1 MNMNLSELINEIVSE
16 WAYRVNDGMPDAKNP
31 IHVKELS
38 IVLNEMGLSH
48 IKDTLIEN
56 LLTEKGKTPEKIKEA
71 DKNFTNPILN
81 KKVNYKAKDGSDKEG
96 IVGNLLRQPEG
107 TPARDAAEKMLPP
120 EGSEERDSLNKELG
134 GEGQPKKPEDGKE
147 AGGGEEGGAPKED
160 PIKKA
165 AHMFDP
171 KVDPA
176 MASRLD
182 KEKAAND
189 KLVQK
194 DKEASD
200 REAELSKKDEPA
212 NEFNP
217 INAQD
222 VAKEM
227 PGADPETF
235 GGGSDI
241 PDGVEPEQLK
251 KFNTDISKVAQQVA
265 DAKAKGEP
273 APNINLCDVTVPG
286 TNLYCDDN
294 LGIPRDEMPQFKGNA
309 APGSRAASMDV
320 DASGEVDTEP
330 VFKEMLKEKGIKTL
344 QTEIPADRLKATQKD
359 LVGAKVVGMMG
370 ALEKDPNHPKITAPI
385 YVSRDGHVIDGHHR
399 WAAIVAHN
407 AANPDKQIPMKTT
420 VLDMD
425 IKDAIPMANKFAE
438 DMGIAAKKADANK
451 ETPSTPTSVGKNGLT
466 DKIKQKI
473 ENWTKEEKAFF
484 EKNEG
489 APASETR
496 RSLGQALKDKAAGA
510 WKAIKKGAKHEVEEF
525 KSAGEGVTK
534 FFKGEKL
541 TGHEKKALKAVAIK
555 VVTTAV
561 FGAAFGGLSHGVAA
575 FGKHVAM
582 EFIPHVVGETIL
594 KGAGKAALFADMEG
608 EAEMDANMEKFAEM
622 IAKGLEEM
630 EITDEMM
637 EQMVDS
643 YNKKKENG
651 ETDNV
656 ETPIEPKM
664 KEENLQLAHELML
677 EMIYGFINEAT
688 RKEGESKKYPGYFHT
703 GGGYYSKKAGG
714 EITHKTVDG
723 GMKAL
728 SPKEK
733 AEKNKNQTPTKKPEV
748 PTQDLAP
755 TDFRPTPDMEQ
766 PNQTPTTTKKKKGK
780 KNKELNQTKNTK
792 GEFNEGNLS
801 KDGVTDEQFAANKK
815 IKPTPSQIKVSQIE
829 KFFLDKKGNTK
840 FPKKYIKVLARMLS
854 TKPGGVTIS
863 DFTDASGAGTLSSTM
878 GELLTLMAV
887 TIKDN
892 NEAKEFFGML
902 REHIKVNGK
911 DSIIDIGWVNS
922 AEKVRQTQFNRYD
935 RKYGR
940 GNWELDNMAW
950 DVESEV
956 EAMGME
962 NYKQNKGF
970 STDVYAKV
978 KVGGKYIL
986 DEISLKKEI
995 KANLLNATSGRV
1007 ADIMVRGLAS
1017 DEDLVIY
1024 DDLNSKIDSLMGL
1037 KDSASK
1043 KEKAELIAQRD
1054 AIVEKYNVNVP
1065 DDVKVSKVQKKQRLL
1080 HEDFVKKGVG
1090 EVSGFLKKFCNK
1102 KDTKYRSGAL
1112 NTMKN
1117 ALSQKD
1123 DYKPKVNEQLDSLC
1137 SIMPK
1142 GGFKTPEDYNNALK
1156 QLKIGDTSDIQKL
1169 NMGLMSAIAAEN
1181 PQSQAAKSSK
1191 MIIKNSHN
1199 HSKAVREF
1207 LLKDPAARKG
1217 LLGSIREAFPLK
1229 ALFEGEE
1236 NMILGDV
1243 SVDKDVLTNV
1253 FGVDSYDQL
1262 EQKLTVRDTPPPP
1275 SIVYRV
1281 AGKEDIPVAEIVSRP
1296 DGIGYGG
1303 SWKLIMAVHPDFAK
1317 KLKESNDILNSK
1329 IK

>member
-1 MNMNLSELINEIVSE
+1 
-16 WAYRVNDGMPDAKNP
+16 MPDAKNP
-31 IHVKELS
+31 THLKELS
-38 IVLNEMGLSH
+38 IVLKEMGLSH
-48 IKDTLIEN
+48 IKDILIEN
-56 LLTEKGKTPEKIKEA
+56 LLTEKGKTPQEIEEA

-81 KKVNYKAKDGSDKEG
+81 KKVTYKNDKGEDKEG
-96 IVGNLLRQPEG
+96 IVGNLLRQPKG
-107 TPARDAAEKMLPP
+107 SPARTAAEKMLPP
-120 EGSEERDSLNKELG
+120 EGSPERDSLNQELG
-134 GEGQPKKPEDGKE
+134 GEGQPKKPEDGGDTK
-147 AGGGEEGGAPKED
+147 GGEEDGKAGGAPKED
-160 PIKKA
+160 PIKQA
-165 AHMFDP
+165 AAMFDP
-171 KVDPA
+171 KADPA
-176 MASRLD
+176 MGARMD
-182 KEKAAND
+182 KEKEMNAKLADTSQSND
-189 KLVQK
+189 T
-194 DKEASD
+194 
-200 REAELSKKDEPA
+200 SKKETEVEPNPLDA
-212 NEFNP
+212 KFNP
-217 INAQD
+217 IDVTD
-222 VAKEM
+222 VANEM
-227 PGADPETF
+227 PQADTDTF
-235 GGGSDI
+235 SGGSDI
-241 PDGVEPEQLK
+241 PDAIDPKELEQ
-251 KFNTDISKVAQQVA
+251 FNTDIQKVAKQVA
-265 DAKAKGEP
+265 DAKANGEP

-309 APGSRAASMDV
+309 SPGSRAAGMEA

-330 VFKEMLKEKGIKTL
+330 VFREMLAQKGIKTL
-344 QTEIPADRLKATQKD
+344 QTQVPADKLKATQKD

-385 YVSRDGHVIDGHHR
+385 YVSRDGYVIDGHHR
-399 WAAIVAHN
+399 WAAVVAYN
-407 AANPDKQIPMKTT
+407 AANPDKQIQMKTT

-451 ETPSTPTSVGKNGLT
+451 ETPT
-466 DKIKQKI
+466 
-473 ENWTKEEKAFF
+473 
-484 EKNEG
+484 
-489 APASETR
+489 
-496 RSLGQALKDKAAGA
+496 
-510 WKAIKKGAKHEVEEF
+510 
-525 KSAGEGVTK
+525 
-534 FFKGEKL
+534 EKL
-541 TGHEKKALKAVAIK
+541 PEPEEPSTEDGG
-555 VVTTAV
+555 VVYS
-561 FGAAFGGLSHGVAA
+561 L
-575 FGKHVAM
+575 
-582 EFIPHVVGETIL
+582 
-594 KGAGKAALFADMEG
+594 
-608 EAEMDANMEKFAEM
+608 
-622 IAKGLEEM
+622 
-630 EITDEMM
+630 
-637 EQMVDS
+637 
-643 YNKKKENG
+643 
-651 ETDNV
+651 
-656 ETPIEPKM
+656 
-664 KEENLQLAHELML
+664 
-677 EMIYGFINEAT
+677 
-688 RKEGESKKYPGYFHT
+688 
-703 GGGYYSKKAGG
+703 GGGYYSDTPNGPAQYRVVESIVEEVLLEGNESLAYLLFEATVTKKTSKG
-714 EITHKTVDG
+714 KTVKLKTIEPKKQ
-723 GMKAL
+723 KAATQ
-728 SPKEK
+728 K
-733 AEKNKNQTPTKKPEV
+733 AKDTQTKPAASKIAE
-748 PTQDLAP
+748 PTQL
-755 TDFRPTPDMEQ
+755 
-766 PNQTPTTTKKKKGK
+766 TTKNKKGK
-780 KNKELNQTKNTK
+780 KNKELDQTKNTK
-792 GEFNEGNLS
+792 GEFNKGNLS
-801 KDGVTDEQFAANKK
+801 KDGVTDEQFEANKK
-815 IKPTPSQIKVSQIE
+815 IKPTPSQIEVSQIE
-829 KFFLDKKGNTK
+829 KFFLDKNGNTK

-902 REHIKVNGK
+902 REHIKINGK

-1017 DEDLVIY
+1017 DEDLVVY
-1024 DDLNSKIDSLMGL
+1024 DDLNAKIDSLMGL
-1037 KDSASK
+1037 KDAASIREK
-1043 KEKAELIAQRD
+1043 KELVAQRD

-1080 HEDFVKKGVG
+1080 HEDFVKKGIG

-1142 GGFKTPEDYNNALK
+1142 GGFKTPQDYNDALK

-1169 NMGLMSAIAAEN
+1169 NMALMSVIAAEN

-1281 AGKEDIPVAEIVSRP
+1281 AGREDIPVAEIVSRP

-1317 KLKESNDILNSK
+1317 KLKESNDALNSR

>member
-1 MNMNLSELINEIVSE
+1 
-16 WAYRVNDGMPDAKNP
+16 
-31 IHVKELS
+31 LS

-200 REAELSKKDEPA
+200 REAELSKKDEPT

-217 INAQD
+217 IDIKD
-222 VAKEM
+222 VAAEM
-227 PGADPETF
+227 PQADTDTF
-235 GGGSDI
+235 SGGSDI
-241 PDGVEPEQLK
+241 PDAIDPKELEQ
-251 KFNTDISKVAQQVA
+251 FNTDINKVAKQVA

-309 APGSRAASMDV
+309 APGSKAAGMDA

-330 VFKEMLKEKGIKTL
+330 VFREMLKQKGIKTL
-344 QTEIPADRLKATQKD
+344 QTEVPADKLKATQKD

-385 YVSRDGHVIDGHHR
+385 YVSRDGYVIDGHHR
-399 WAAIVAHN
+399 WAAVVAYN
-407 AANPDKQIPMKTT
+407 AQNPDKQIQMKTT
-420 VLDMD
+420 VLDQD

-451 ETPSTPTSVGKNGLT
+451 EAPSTPTSAPKLT
-466 DKIKQKI
+466 DKVKQKI
-473 ENWTKEEKAFF
+473 ANWTKEEKAFF

-489 APASETR
+489 APGSETR

-525 KSAGEGVTK
+525 KAAGEGVGK

-541 TGHEKKALKAVAIK
+541 SHHEKDALKAVAIK

-608 EAEMDANMEKFAEM
+608 EAEMDVNMEKFAEM

-630 EITDEMM
+630 EISDEMM

-643 YNKKKENG
+643 YNKKKEENPQK
-651 ETDNV
+651 EMT
-656 ETPIEPKM
+656 
-664 KEENLQLAHELML
+664 EENLQLAHELML
-677 EMIYGFINEAT
+677 EMIYGFIDEAGYQ
-688 RKEGESKKYPGYFHT
+688 KADDGKFWVKNKKSGEVYKVSTPNSKSHDVPTPGQI
-703 GGGYYSKKAGG
+703 KKA
-714 EITHKTVDG
+714 KVDDTKPTATPTG
-723 GMKAL
+723 KKPVQTT
-728 SPKEK
+728 SPKKNEPVAGADLFKDKDSKARLDKEK
-733 AEKNKNQTPTKKPEV
+733 GVDTKKNPTKKK
-748 PTQDLAP
+748 A
-755 TDFRPTPDMEQ
+755 
-766 PNQTPTTTKKKKGK
+766 K
-780 KNKELNQTKNTK
+780 KNKELKQNINTK
-792 GEFNEGNLS
+792 KKFNEGYFS
-801 KDGVTDEQFAANKK
+801 EDGVSDKDFKKNPKVKSTPNQMKYNELSAFFTDKN
-815 IKPTPSQIKVSQIE
+815 
-829 KFFLDKKGNTK
+829 GNTN
-840 FPKKYIKVLARMLS
+840 FPKKYLKVLHRLMNTQGGTGLS
-854 TKPGGVTIS
+854 IS
-863 DFTDASGAGTLSSTM
+863 DFTDVSGAGTLPSTM

-887 TIKDN
+887 TIKDEKKAN
-892 NEAKEFFGML
+892 EFFQMTMA
-902 REHIKVNGK
+902 HVKANGK
-911 DSIIDIGWVNS
+911 ASIIDPGWVKS
-922 AEKVRQTQFNRYD
+922 AQLVRETMFKRFD
-935 RKYGR
+935 RQYGK
-940 GNWELDNMAW
+940 GKWELDSMGW
-950 DVESEV
+950 DTETEV
-956 EAMGME
+956 EGLGLE
-962 NYKQNKGF
+962 NYKENKGF

-978 KVGGKYIL
+978 KVGGKYVL
-986 DEISLKKEI
+986 DEVSLKKEI
-995 KANLLNATSGRV
+995 KANLLNATSNRV
-1007 ADIMVRGLAS
+1007 QDIMVRGMAN
-1017 DEDLVIY
+1017 DEDLKTY
-1024 DDLNSKIDSLMGL
+1024 DDLNSRIEALAPL
-1037 KDSASK
+1037 KDSNSKAEK
-1043 KEKAELIAQRD
+1043 KELSAQRD
-1054 AIVEKYNVNVP
+1054 AIIEKYNLQVP
-1065 DDVKVSKVQKKQRLL
+1065 ENVKVSYAQKKQREM
-1080 HEDFVKKGVG
+1080 HQDFIKDGEPEVK
-1090 EVSGFLKKFCNK
+1090 EFLGKFCGKDKKF
-1102 KDTKYRSGAL
+1102 RE
-1112 NTMKN
+1112 N
-1117 ALSQKD
+1117 AAN
-1123 DYKPKVNEQLDSLC
+1123 VIN
-1137 SIMPK
+1137 
-1142 GGFKTPEDYNNALK
+1142 K
-1156 QLKIGDTSDIQKL
+1156 QLNQNGDAYKAQLTQKVASICKEVASGKSYGEALIGLEKSDYQKL
-1169 NMGLMSAIAAEN
+1169 NLGIMSYIATEN
-1181 PQSQAAKSSK
+1181 PNSKAATSYKN
-1191 MIIKNSHN
+1191 IVNNSHA
-1199 HSKAVREF
+1199 HSKAVRDF
-1207 LLKDPAARKG
+1207 LLSDKNARKG
-1217 LLGSIREAFPLK
+1217 LFASIREDFPLK

-1243 SVDKDVLTNV
+1243 SADRQVLQDV
-1253 FGVDSYDQL
+1253 FGVKTFEEL
-1262 EQKLTVRDTPPPP
+1262 EQKLAIRDTPPPP
-1275 SIVYRV
+1275 SIVYSV
-1281 AGKEDIPVAEIVSRP
+1281 EGKEDIPVAEIKSRP

-1303 SWKLIMAVHPDFAK
+1303 TWKLEMGVHPEFAK
-1317 KLKESNDILNSK
+1317 RLKESNVKLNK
-1329 IK
+1329 